1 MLDHLQPRR
10 TSSVAF
16 TSVRSYDFDPT
27 PAPGLRRSH
36 TRQTCSRR
44 SKDDTDATSQS
55 LSSSVRPGDCFFI
68 VMLDH
73 LQPRRT
79 SSVTF
84 TSVRSYDF
92 DPTPACGHRRSH
104 TRRTCSRRSK
114 DDTDAISQSLS
125 SSVRPGDCLVSA
137 RNSRSADDVRGPLS
151 DHSSAKQNHMHRKE
165 ASRTTGFLA
174 WSERKQPWSCSAC
187 TFFDE
192 NVLHLSCSVCGT
204 QREKRFSET
213 NLQKQ
218 NKPPETPQRERYSP
232 PVDYQAE
239 EDCQSTGRNRS
250 LTKQQEIE
258 EGWSVTLKTARAQEL
273 IKSQEELLNGYNS
286 SQTSLN
292 F

>member
-213 NLQKQ
+213 DLHLQ
-218 NKPPETPQRERYSP
+218 NKPAL
-232 PVDYQAE
+232 VDYRAKE
-239 EDCQSTGRNRS
+239 CPSRQSTDINCS
-250 LTKQQEIE
+250 LTKSHEIE
-258 EGWSVTLKTARAQEL
+258 EEWVVTLKAERAHEL
-273 IKSQEELLNGYNS
+273 IKLQEELLDGYNS
-286 SQTSLN
+286 SRTSLVEL
-292 F
+292 